1 MVSISKVSSTS
12 KLLSNV
18 HDAHSRYAKD
28 NEEQQKLIKNMD
40 IINGK
45 RSSNAEHERLEEKES
60 ELMNE
65 QKNLQ
70 EELTN
75 ATKMLEEGSVRLATA
90 ANYKLH
96 ILKLN

>member
-1 MVSISKVSSTS
+1 
-12 KLLSNV
+12 
-18 HDAHSRYAKD
+18 
-28 NEEQQKLIKNMD
+28 MD

-75 ATKMLEEGSVRLATA
+75 ATKMLEEGSARLATA
-90 ANYKLH
+90 ANDKLH
-96 ILKLN
+96 ILKTKLIKNSENLNR